1 MFKNS
6 TTHKIYFLFLFSKN
20 KVNGVLKDLLGF
32 IPQEKL
38 KFEFTSFLDKLV
50 SILY

>member
-1 MFKNS
+1 MKY
-6 TTHKIYFLFLFSKN
+6 ILLFLSKN
-20 KVNGVLKDLLGF
+20 KVNCVLKDLLGF

-50 SILY
+50 SD

>member
-1 MFKNS
+1 MIKNS
-6 TTHKIYFLFLFSKN
+6 TIHKIYFLFSKN
-20 KVNGVLKDLLGF
+20 KVSDVLKDLLGF